1 MSATDMPSPSG
12 VGSGSFRGARSRR
25 IYWCCWPV
33 AASQSGRGLVVV
45 VHGLG
50 EHLGRYEQL
59 AAALTSAGYYVWA
72 LDHHGHGHSDGPR
85 GQLRFDDAVSDLDQ
99 LVAMA
104 REQHPEL
111 PLFLFGHSLGGGIAL
126 RYAMVH
132 QDELDGLI
140 LSSPLAVLDAGRG
153 AALLVQVLGRLV
165 PGLPT
170 TKLDATAI
178 SRDPAVVERYK
189 SDPLVSRRAVPAG
202 TAREMLRHVRTL
214 PRDADRITLPTLLL
228 YGTADRLCPPRGA
241 EMLAERLG
249 SEDLTVYPYA
259 GLYHEILNE
268 PERELVLADMLAWL
282 TAHASAV
289 RGGKQQPA

>member
-1 MSATDMPSPSG
+1 
-12 VGSGSFRGARSRR
+12 
-25 IYWCCWPV
+25 
-33 AASQSGRGLVVV
+33 VVV
-45 VHGLG
+45 VTHGLG
-50 EHLGRYEQL
+50 EHLGRYEQV
-59 AAALTSAGYYVWA
+59 AATLTSAGYCVWA
-72 LDHHGHGHSDGPR
+72 LDHHGHGRSEGPR

-104 REQHPEL
+104 HEQYPEL

-126 RYAMVH
+126 RYAMDH
-132 QDELDGLI
+132 QAELDGLI
-140 LSSPLAVLDAGRG
+140 LSGPLAVLDARRG
-153 AALLVQVLGRLV
+153 AALLTQVLGRLV

-178 SRDPAVVERYK
+178 SRDQSVVERYK
-189 SDPLVSRRAVPAG
+189 SDPLVSQRAVPAG

-214 PRDADRITLPTLLL
+214 PRDAGRITLPTLLM

-249 SEDLTVYPYA
+249 SEDLTVHPYQ

-268 PERELVLADMLAWL
+268 PERELVLADMLVWL
-282 TAHASAV
+282 AAHASAA
-289 RGGKQQPA
+289 RGEQQQSA